1 VEDIT
6 KTHCIGYISVAVIK
20 QQPKVTQEEKV
31 YLALH
36 SQIIVYNGWGGGGSK
51 QELKQGRH
59 LERGAEA
66 ETVEERC

>member
-1 VEDIT
+1 MEDIT

-36 SQIIVYNGWGGGGSK
+36 SQIIVYNGWGGGG
-51 QELKQGRH
+51 
-59 LERGAEA
+59 ERR
-66 ETVEERC
+66 T

>member
-1 VEDIT
+1 MEDIT

-31 YLALH
+31 YLPLH
-36 SQIIVYNGWGGGGSK
+36 TQIIVYNGVGESK

-66 ETVEERC
+66 ETAEEHC